1 MRNKPFYA
9 SPLNE
14 SLIYKLRN
22 ALKTQIKYLKG
33 IYRASVYERTTKIR
47 ASTFWKT
54 AF

>member
-33 IYRASVYERTTKIR
+33 IYRASVYERHNEKSR
-47 ASTFWKT
+47 LDPLKNRF
-54 AF
+54 